1 MWTYTAYI
9 LNKFGEKGYSQLQFK
24 ELSEFVFDEL
34 WGKGHIVFH
43 DGDED
48 LLDDLRYLDKLKA
61 IRLKDRGDVGMTLNV
76 GSLSHMSNVVENSAL
91 LTGVKLFDEY
101 RKRIDDSFDNYV
113 SQKKQRKYVPSES
126 SRAHER
132 QGW

>member
-9 LNKFGEKGYSQLQFK
+9 INKFGENGYRQLWFK

-34 WGKGHIVFH
+34 WRKGNLVFH

-48 LLDDLRYLDKLKA
+48 LLDDLRYLDKMKA
-61 IRLKDRGDVGMTLNV
+61 IRLSDGEEVSMALNI
-76 GSLSHMSNVVENSAL
+76 GSLGHMSKVVEDSAL

-101 RKRIDDSFDNYV
+101 KRRIDITFDKYV
-113 SQKKQRKYVPSES
+113 SQNKKRNDVTRQRP
-126 SRAHER
+126 
-132 QGW
+132 